1 MKIFTP
7 DALTRYLLF
16 ALACFFI
23 MDLLV
28 YALKEWR
35 RIGRIDSKGM
45 KTKGVFTN
53 IRSEL
58 VKRKMK
64 STADLAYTDHM
75 GKEIRYLWQKGF
87 FDEEVL
93 LFRNTD
99 KKKLDVTVCY
109 DPDNSVDMY
118 VEECYNRKKHLLV
131 MILCVISSMALLYCL
146 FIV

>member
-53 IRSEL
+53 IRSEI

-64 STADLAYTDHM
+64 S
-75 GKEIRYLWQKGF
+75 K
-87 FDEEVL
+87 V
-93 LFRNTD
+93 
-99 KKKLDVTVCY
+99 
-109 DPDNSVDMY
+109 
-118 VEECYNRKKHLLV
+118 
-131 MILCVISSMALLYCL
+131 
-146 FIV
+146 